1 MVCSLNCPYSSNTF
15 SSETTE
21 DSSMPLVASGTKS
34 PTSMSTELPSVLAS
48 CVTSVLSP
56 GIPSSGAEGCSSTT
70 GGAGSSISGV
80 DGVSSTTGG
89 SGDGSST
96 SG

>member
-1 MVCSLNCPYSSNTF
+1 MVCSLNCPNSSNTF

-21 DSSMPLVASGTKS
+21 DSSMSLAANGTKS

-56 GIPSSGAEGCSSTT
+56 GIPSSGAEGVLSITGSSTS
-70 GGAGSSISGV
+70 GA
-80 DGVSSTTGG
+80 DGVSSTTDV
-89 SGDGSST
+89 S
-96 SG
+96 